1 MKTFA
6 RAVSYGLIV
15 LGVLLIVVGL
25 IAGVVVSLRGGNGG
39 GWMMGGQGDF
49 DRAPMMA
56 YGGGSPLMGVALG
69 GGMFVFGLLV
79 VAVGQILYFLLDIA
93 IRDQRPP
100 APPAS

>member
-39 GWMMGGQGDF
+39 GWMMGGREL

-69 GGMFVFGLLV
+69 GGLFVFGLLV

>member
-39 GWMMGGQGDF
+39 GWMMGLRRRFAADGRGAW
-49 DRAPMMA
+49 RRHVRLRTA
-56 YGGGSPLMGVALG
+56 GGGGGADLIFSAGYRYQGSASASPAGELISADL
-69 GGMFVFGLLV
+69 
-79 VAVGQILYFLLDIA
+79 
-93 IRDQRPP
+93 P
-100 APPAS
+100 